1 MGAGTAD
8 GTGIGLHWAEVQT
21 QTGEDIAVGLMHPVI
36 GLLQGFLVE
45 MEGVG
50 VLHQEFA
57 AAHQAKAR
65 ADLVAEF
72 GLNLEE
78 VDRQLLVAIKLVAGQ
93 IGDDFLVGWANTEFA
108 VVSILEAQQLR
119 AVLFPATGLLPKLS
133 R

>member
-1 MGAGTAD
+1 
-8 GTGIGLHWAEVQT
+8 
-21 QTGEDIAVGLMHPVI
+21 
-36 GLLQGFLVE
+36 
-45 MEGVG
+45 
-50 VLHQEFA
+50 EFA

-93 IGDDFLVGWANTEFA
+93 IGDDFLVGWADTEFA
-108 VVSILEAQQLR
+108 VVAILEAQQLR

-133 R
+133 RLDGGHQHFQSAGLVHLVTYDG